1 MVSSKENIMFN
12 ENKNNKQKLHNCN
25 LCIDKLK
32 FEKNSLSEEFCNLQQ
47 KYDELIIEY
56 DKNQNEYNKLN
67 INFNELKKE
76 YNSLLNEK
84 NIQEKEFQNQLDFKY
99 AKDLELNDIENKFN
113 EDMDKMV
120 NENQKLNE
128 ALNQAKIKIEELNN
142 NIMNLKEINEMTNKQ
157 LREKIENEQII
168 LKENLTYKNA
178 IEDLNLQND
187 ENNKN
192 LTKELNNYKNLTKT
206 LNSIKSENIELQK
219 KIEESNQENS
229 KLIFKNNQILEEK
242 KNFDEKY
249 KIILNKLSNIND
261 IDIQAESFDEF
272 LQKIS
277 DEIIRLNLTKDKL
290 NEDIKILNIK
300 CFNMAK
306 ENEDICQE
314 NNELKNILNK
324 LKNDYDKE
332 TKEKDDL
339 ITQIDNYKMM
349 VYQLQKSLD
358 DYGTELNNKI
368 NDLNNLSY
376 DKTEIENN
384 YMKINQDKM
393 FLLTT
398 LLKIT
403 KLFSL
408 SNIDELIKNIFNRDN
423 IINNANDFNE
433 RLIEEL
439 KRCQE
444 YINLLKENDL
454 QTHLLNIKLSQE
466 IQEIN
471 PINSKK

>member
-1 MVSSKENIMFN
+1 MIM
-12 ENKNNKQKLHNCN
+12 
-25 LCIDKLK
+25 I
-32 FEKNSLSEEFCNLQQ
+32 
-47 KYDELIIEY
+47 
-56 DKNQNEYNKLN
+56 
-67 INFNELKKE
+67 
-76 YNSLLNEK
+76 
-84 NIQEKEFQNQLDFKY
+84 
-99 AKDLELNDIENKFN
+99 
-113 EDMDKMV
+113 
-120 NENQKLNE
+120 
-128 ALNQAKIKIEELNN
+128 
-142 NIMNLKEINEMTNKQ
+142 
-157 LREKIENEQII
+157 
-168 LKENLTYKNA
+168 
-178 IEDLNLQND
+178 
-187 ENNKN
+187 
-192 LTKELNNYKNLTKT
+192 
-206 LNSIKSENIELQK
+206 
-219 KIEESNQENS
+219 
-229 KLIFKNNQILEEK
+229 
-242 KNFDEKY
+242 
-249 KIILNKLSNIND
+249 
-261 IDIQAESFDEF
+261 
-272 LQKIS
+272 
-277 DEIIRLNLTKDKL
+277 NLTKDKL

>member
-1 MVSSKENIMFN
+1 M
-12 ENKNNKQKLHNCN
+12 
-25 LCIDKLK
+25 
-32 FEKNSLSEEFCNLQQ
+32 
-47 KYDELIIEY
+47 
-56 DKNQNEYNKLN
+56 
-67 INFNELKKE
+67 
-76 YNSLLNEK
+76 
-84 NIQEKEFQNQLDFKY
+84 
-99 AKDLELNDIENKFN
+99 
-113 EDMDKMV
+113 
-120 NENQKLNE
+120 
-128 ALNQAKIKIEELNN
+128 
-142 NIMNLKEINEMTNKQ
+142 
-157 LREKIENEQII
+157 
-168 LKENLTYKNA
+168 
-178 IEDLNLQND
+178 
-187 ENNKN
+187 
-192 LTKELNNYKNLTKT
+192 
-206 LNSIKSENIELQK
+206 
-219 KIEESNQENS
+219 
-229 KLIFKNNQILEEK
+229 
-242 KNFDEKY
+242 
-249 KIILNKLSNIND
+249 KIIN
-261 IDIQAESFDEF
+261 
-272 LQKIS
+272 
-277 DEIIRLNLTKDKL
+277 
-290 NEDIKILNIK
+290 
-300 CFNMAK
+300 
-306 ENEDICQE
+306 QE

-332 TKEKDDL
+332 TKEKDNL

-454 QTHLLNIKLSQE
+454 QTHLLNIKLSQG
-466 IQEIN
+466 IYRFFNLFILA
-471 PINSKK
+471 

>member
-1 MVSSKENIMFN
+1 
-12 ENKNNKQKLHNCN
+12 
-25 LCIDKLK
+25 
-32 FEKNSLSEEFCNLQQ
+32 
-47 KYDELIIEY
+47 
-56 DKNQNEYNKLN
+56 
-67 INFNELKKE
+67 
-76 YNSLLNEK
+76 
-84 NIQEKEFQNQLDFKY
+84 
-99 AKDLELNDIENKFN
+99 
-113 EDMDKMV
+113 
-120 NENQKLNE
+120 
-128 ALNQAKIKIEELNN
+128 
-142 NIMNLKEINEMTNKQ
+142 
-157 LREKIENEQII
+157 
-168 LKENLTYKNA
+168 
-178 IEDLNLQND
+178 
-187 ENNKN
+187 
-192 LTKELNNYKNLTKT
+192 
-206 LNSIKSENIELQK
+206 
-219 KIEESNQENS
+219 
-229 KLIFKNNQILEEK
+229 
-242 KNFDEKY
+242 
-249 KIILNKLSNIND
+249 
-261 IDIQAESFDEF
+261 
-272 LQKIS
+272 
-277 DEIIRLNLTKDKL
+277 
-290 NEDIKILNIK
+290 
-300 CFNMAK
+300 MAK
-306 ENEDICQE
+306 ENENINQE

-332 TKEKDDL
+332 TKEKDEL
-339 ITQIDNYKMM
+339 INQIDNYKMM
-349 VYQLQKSLD
+349 NYQLQKSLD